1 MWPFLTQKTLVAVRA
16 AISGYLS
23 VVFALAM
30 FHGVSFSQKGKQF
43 AFEASNISLTIQI
56 VYYWITTFRALQHL
70 MAPYGRL
77 PPEEQTKGNFP
88 AQIQAGLSIPTST
101 NINSKRS
108 SEFST
113 FYTAS
118 VTFPFVISIAYWL
131 VLYPSVP
138 VSDYGGNDQT
148 LYYFLLINITVLN
161 SVIALLEI
169 MILSSVRKPK
179 DLAIEVIAIIAIYLL
194 YAIWAVFGRFITGE
208 YVYKYFDPDYA
219 GWRGV
224 VTTDVVIL
232 SLMAT
237 VFFAQQWL
245 HRLRG
250 ILVWKAGCDR

>member
-1 MWPFLTQKTLVAVRA
+1 
-16 AISGYLS
+16 
-23 VVFALAM
+23 
-30 FHGVSFSQKGKQF
+30 
-43 AFEASNISLTIQI
+43 
-56 VYYWITTFRALQHL
+56 

-179 DLAIEVIAIIAIYLL
+179 VLSLL
-194 YAIWAVFGRFITGE
+194 RQRNTCLKVTRIWPSRSSLSSPSTSYTQFGRSLAVSSLGSMCTSTSTPTMPAGE
-208 YVYKYFDPDYA
+208 ALLP
-219 GWRGV
+219 
-224 VTTDVVIL
+224 
-232 SLMAT
+232 LMSSSC
-237 VFFAQQWL
+237 
-245 HRLRG
+245 H
-250 ILVWKAGCDR
+250 